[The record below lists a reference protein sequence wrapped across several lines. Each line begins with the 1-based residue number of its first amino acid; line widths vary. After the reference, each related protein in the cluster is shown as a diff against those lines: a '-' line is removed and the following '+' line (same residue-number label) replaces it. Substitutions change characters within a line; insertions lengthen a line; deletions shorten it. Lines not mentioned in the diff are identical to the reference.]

1 MKKVLKRLFSF
12 LLTVTMVIS
21 LLPTGFVNTLA
32 ADLNATDNL
41 VFYVYSTD
49 TNKKIGTMSFN
60 PTSAF
65 TGQKGT
71 AKVTSSTSF
80 AIKANAML
88 GEDTLFTVK
97 KNTSFTYFWAGKT
110 LNLTH
115 SSGKV
120 LRFGI
125 EFCDSLSDHWI
136 AQSHNAGCIDALVN
150 GRTTQIG
157 ETINVYLVKKGVTRV
172 STQSSG
178 KKSSNYISDTF
189 ENENTGT
196 EYTPNNNSA
205 YSYKKSYKIGTYI
218 AKNEITLRTGPGNN
232 YPVVSGFSTASAGD
246 NVTFDAVDLS
256 QNTNAFSAAS
266 VNETENFNTFS
277 TVATIVAPNEL
288 IGITKIQNGWGY
300 TTYKGLSG
308 WLNLSYCSYHGPLI
322 VKPNPPVVR
331 LDTAPDIPATGMITV
346 SWDHVEHA
354 KYYKAVL
361 YNSAGAEVK
370 SYGDLYGTT
379 ATFSPADEGVYTV
392 KVYAQNSMYTSDA
405 GVLAQAITVHGKS
418 KVTYLDHNGNV
429 IGTQDV
435 SYNNSSTAPLAPERE
450 GYTFYGWSD
459 AVNNI
464 KGDKIVTAQY
474 TINEYPVKFFDKEG
488 NQIGQTQYVKYKES
502 AVPPSE
508 DEIPAVDKYSFVGWS
523 SEDYKNV
530 YRENKYETIE
540 IHPVYIYNNTEIPVT
555 CTITEASRQK
565 DGYYVIFD
573 IENHIKENVQGR
585 AIIALKTSSDKLAYT
600 TESAAFSI
608 PGETTKKGMEVF
620 VPCESAAATAEVIIL
635 DGFENNI
642 PISEAV
648 SSNIDLSDMWSEWK
662 DYTTLPNF
670 DNDTEYETRVVYRY
684 KTRETTTYHT
694 NRKLGWEYDSLA
706 TAIKPLGT
714 LSTVVFNN
722 VSYTVISHKSGK
734 SAWSDAVIDGFN
746 YPEKTRTI
754 EKQTVDCY
762 ASKTVYDYYH
772 YFNGKSG
779 NSRVWSPYANY
790 SIYHECTLDNPLTDR
805 ATPSNISGYYY
816 YGSNYCSGCDSY
828 NMWYSKGSRNVS
840 YKSGTKEQYRYEDTT
855 YTYPFF
861 RWTDWSPWQSDKV
874 IERTDS
880 REVETKNQYRTKS
893 VSAEIEDDSGELRTV
908 KGKLNISFAGKKI
921 NLYVVKYKANSDFTN
936 EYVGQSTIKAD
947 GSYSFSFKLREEP
960 TPETGDMIAYVG
972 IQGTEKMQAVKVFE
986 APKAMYT
993 VKYYDDIDSAEPI
1006 SVQQVQEGG
1015 AAVIPSTNP
1024 YKEGYVFAG
1033 WNNTCTNVRSDME
1046 VRPIFVEEQYVVKY
1060 VDARKE
1066 ENNKTVF
1073 CTYGT
1078 PLTAELTGEDPV
1090 ESGNYDGWDL
1100 IKDGEK
1106 VVTGN
1111 TLLFAEYETNIYDVT
1126 FEGANGEIIDTIQVE
1141 HDGFV
1146 ELPELPEQEGV
1157 EFIEWDVNEDDL
1169 VEVKDS
1175 MTVKAIFYFDETTA
1189 VPACSLAS
1197 GAYEGTQTIT
1207 LTPENENDVIW
1218 YTLDGTDPSENPEAI
1233 EYTGPF
1239 TVSDTTVLN
1248 YYAGSFGKNESELM
1262 TYNYVINGNGKLVTV
1277 KNGLYPDYE
1286 ATFIVDS
1293 LNDIDKEDFA
1303 EDGHTLEGFYYDAEC
1318 TDKANLFVDSTGTV
1332 VTLYTKYTVN
1342 SYTVEFCDDG
1352 RVVETKT
1359 LPYGSEATPPEMY
1372 DKGDM
1377 KFVGW
1382 DSDAYLYFAEN
1393 TQVNAIYKLESEIVT
1408 VDISKKNITIGE
1420 KSTFDLT
1427 ATVNSVAD
1435 LELDVIWISD
1445 NTDIAT
1451 VNDMGTV
1458 TAVSKGTTTIFA
1470 VAEDDSAYAMCT
1482 VTVEASPN
1490 YSLCINSL
1498 SYLGLDSDGNLRGIK
1513 VGENTVAEIKKHFQN
1528 TDANLKFV
1536 NAKGTELTDT
1546 DLVGTGS
1553 VVYLME
1559 DNKAIDE
1566 LNIIMTGD
1574 VNFDGKVN
1582 LMDSSRVSR
1591 YLVGKETFDYNQ
1603 QVGADVNGDGKLNL
1617 RDAAYICRY
1626 TVGKEKL

>member
-1 MKKVLKRLFSF
+1 MYRLAKRIVSMLLIAMMIITVIPMYSMPASAASKTLTLYQYTGTGSSKVAGRLYVNSQNQSAKVIFTETGKVGNLSYGTIKFENVKSFQGLGNCSYSDQYNSSTLYYKMKNDWIAIFGNDDNVGGDDRLGGYFILGKVHGGP
-12 LLTVTMVIS
+12 S
-21 LLPTGFVNTLA
+21 L
-32 ADLNATDNL
+32 
-41 VFYVYSTD
+41 STITKID
-49 TNKKIGTMSFN
+49 TFKCKTTTSGVKIGSKRFKDFSQVSKIPGSAYFKKAKDEDN
-60 PTSAF
+60 PQMVYQSS
-65 TGQKGT
+65 TGGTNT
-71 AKVTSSTSF
+71 AKITKPSKGKSTSD
-80 AIKANAML
+80 N
-88 GEDTLFTVK
+88 
-97 KNTSFTYFWAGKT
+97 
-110 LNLTH
+110 
-115 SSGKV
+115 
-120 LRFGI
+120 
-125 EFCDSLSDHWI
+125 C
-136 AQSHNAGCIDALVN
+136 
-150 GRTTQIG
+150 
-157 ETINVYLVKKGVTRV
+157 
-172 STQSSG
+172 
-178 KKSSNYISDTF
+178 
-189 ENENTGT
+189 
-196 EYTPNNNSA
+196 
-205 YSYKKSYKIGTYI
+205 
-218 AKNEITLRTGPGNN
+218 LRTGPGYN
-232 YPVVSGFSTASAGD
+232 YPVVTGF
-246 NVTFDAVDLS
+246 NL
-256 QNTNAFSAAS
+256 AS
-266 VNETENFNTFS
+266 VGSEVFDVETFS
-277 TVATIVAPNEL
+277 TLAVDDVTFNTASVAQSIVIKSGETLN
-288 IGITKIQNGWGY
+288 ITQVQNGWGQ
-300 TTYKGLSG
+300 TTYKGYTG
-308 WLNLSYCSYHGPLI
+308 WVNLNYYQRIGALI

-346 SWDHVEHA
+346 SWDKVEHA

-361 YNSAGAEVK
+361 YNSVGAEVK

-459 AVNNI
+459 AVNSI
-464 KGDKIVTAQY
+464 KGDKTVTAQY

-608 PGETTKKGMEVF
+608 PGETTKRGMEVF

-648 SSNIDLSDMWSEWK
+648 SSDIDLSDMWSEWK
-662 DYTTLPNF
+662 DYTTLPDF
-670 DNDTEYETRVVYRY
+670 DNDTEYETRTVYSY
-684 KTRETTTYHT
+684 STKNTTTYHT
-694 NRKLGWEYDSLA
+694 DVKLGW
-706 TAIKPLGT
+706 T
-714 LSTVVFNN
+714 LFGARTPHPGNW
-722 VSYTVISHKSGK
+722 
-734 SAWSDAVIDGFN
+734 SAWTDAVIDTFD
-746 YPEKTRTI
+746 YPEKTRKT
-754 EKQTVDCY
+754 KTQVVNTY
-762 ASKTVYDYYH
+762 ATRTLYDYFH
-772 YFNGKSG
+772 Y
-779 NSRVWSPYANY
+779 YNY
-790 SIYHECTLDNPLTDR
+790 STGRSSPVQYSGFSGPHYISPTWALQRTGS
-805 ATPSNISGYYY
+805 SNVSGWSH
-816 YGSNYCSGCDSY
+816 YGTHACGSCSSSNY
-828 NMWYSKGSRNVS
+828 WYPNGSHS
-840 YKSGTKEQYRYEDTT
+840 EQYVSGQKTQYSYMDTT
-855 YTYPFF
+855 YTYYFYQ
-861 RWTDWSPWQSDKV
+861 WSDYSPWQTDPV
-874 IERTDS
+874 LPTDS
-880 REVETKNQYRTKS
+880 RQVKTKTQYRTKS

-908 KGKLNISFAGKKI
+908 NGMLNVSLVGKKI
-921 NLYVVKYKANSDFTN
+921 NLYVVKYNANSDFTN

-947 GSYSFSFKLREEP
+947 GSYSFTFKLREEP
-960 TPETGDMIAYVG
+960 SPETGDMVAFIGV
-972 IQGTEKMQAVKVFE
+972 QGTEKMQAVKVFE
-986 APKAMYT
+986 APKATFT
-993 VKYYDDIDSAEPI
+993 VKYYDDIDSADPI
-1006 SVQQVQEGG
+1006 SVQQVQEGS

-1060 VDARKE
+1060 VDARDE
-1066 ENNKTVF
+1066 SNNKTEF

-1078 PLTAELTGEDPV
+1078 PLTAELAGESPV
-1090 ESGNYDGWDL
+1090 ESGTYVGWDL
-1100 IKDGEK
+1100 INDKEK

-1111 TLLFAEYETNIYDVT
+1111 TLLFAEYETKTYDVI
-1126 FEGANGEIIDTIQVE
+1126 FEGVDGEIVDTVQVE
-1141 HDGFV
+1141 HEGFV
-1146 ELPELPEQEGV
+1146 ELPELPEKDGV
-1157 EFIEWDVNEDDL
+1157 EFLEWDVVEDDL
-1169 VEVKDS
+1169 TEVTDS
-1175 MTVKAIFYFDETTA
+1175 MVVKAIYYFDETTA
-1189 VPACSLAS
+1189 VPECSLAS
-1197 GAYEGTQTIT
+1197 GAYQGTQTVT
-1207 LTPENENDVIW
+1207 LTPETENDVIW

-1248 YYAGSFGKNESELM
+1248 YYAGSFGKNDSELM

-1286 ATFIVDS
+1286 VTFIVDS
-1293 LNDIDKEDFA
+1293 LNDINKEDFA
-1303 EDGHTLEGFYYDAEC
+1303 EDGHTLEGFYYDDGC
-1318 TDKANLFVDSTGTV
+1318 TDKANLFLDSTGTV

-1427 ATVNSVAD
+1427 ATVNSLAD
-1435 LELDVIWISD
+1435 PELDVIWISD

-1458 TAVSKGTTTIFA
+1458 TSVSKGTTTIFA

-1490 YSLCINSL
+1490 YSLCINPL
-1498 SYLGLDSDGNLRGIK
+1498 SYLGLDSDGNLHGIK
-1513 VGENTVAEIKKHFQN
+1513 VGENTVAEIKKNFQN

-1603 QVGADVNGDGKLNL
+1603 QVSADVNGDGKLNL

-1626 TVGKEKL
+1626 TVGKEEL